1 MIADPKTLA
10 FAQKPTARV
19 PRMSQMAYSI
29 APTDYTPRL
38 QRLERGVPFYR
49 RGNPVTVVP
58 RFKGLKIIAY
68 NPASVLTSFAVTA
81 TTVNVTWPK
90 AAK

>member
-1 MIADPKTLA
+1 MIDKRTLA
-10 FAQKPTARV
+10 AAQPPIVKPK
-19 PRMSQMAYSI
+19 RMQEMAYSI
-29 APTDYTPRL
+29 APTDYTPRT

-49 RGNPVTVVP
+49 RGTAVTVVP
-58 RFKGLKIIAY
+58 RFKGQKIIAY
-68 NPASVLTSFAVTA
+68 NPASVLNSFAVTA